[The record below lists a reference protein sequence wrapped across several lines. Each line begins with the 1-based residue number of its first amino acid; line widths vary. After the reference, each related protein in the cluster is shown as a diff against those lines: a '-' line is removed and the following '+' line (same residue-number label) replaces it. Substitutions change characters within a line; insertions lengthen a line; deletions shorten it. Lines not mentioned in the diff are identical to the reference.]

1 MQQARSLCSTC
12 QRPHRHTC
20 TAVCALPTRTHGR
33 VRSADAHAPAR
44 RTLKVNYGKGRITTA
59 QRVASSALYGMAH
72 DARGSQVMV
81 SWIVVA

>member
-59 QRVASSALYGMAH
+59 QRVASSALYGMASTRA
-72 DARGSQVMV
+72 ARR
-81 SWIVVA
+81 SWSHG